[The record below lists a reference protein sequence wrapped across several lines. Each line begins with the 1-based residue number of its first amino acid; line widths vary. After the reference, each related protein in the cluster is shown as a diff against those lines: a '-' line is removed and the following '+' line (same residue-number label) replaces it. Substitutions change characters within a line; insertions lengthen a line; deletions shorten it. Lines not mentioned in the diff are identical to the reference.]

1 MGEYKDKLHYG
12 EDVIED
18 FLPKRIANEGRAIPI
33 ELPKPPKEIAD
44 IEKALDDAIEKSQT
58 PAKVPDLKTILT
70 KHYRGGLVSIIV
82 DDHTRPNIHTK
93 LLLPLLLK
101 KLRTM
106 GVRHDKIRLLIAHG
120 THRAAKGEEYV
131 HIFGKEVWES
141 CKDVVEDHDCMKSVE
156 MIGKL
161 DDGIPV
167 ELNRTAYASEVL
179 IGLSDLDY
187 HYFAGMGG
195 GPKQLIP
202 GVAGKNTITQEH
214 LKMFGKVGFAEHVEM
229 GSLSHNPVYECK
241 TRLVNFIDK
250 ALRGKGGWLYGI
262 VTVVDA
268 HDKLV
273 HVAGGD
279 ILETHKQGEP
289 ILASVSTAKIPRL
302 ADVVIMA
309 ARHEGIDLYQAGKAF
324 NSARHA
330 VKPGGRIVVLAPLT
344 DGWGSEEFKGLMAV
358 GAPILQETALRLK
371 TAKAGDKD
379 KVADAGME
387 KALLAV
393 QEVVMRDFKIG
404 KQKPVDLLVTER
416 KCGWGHML
424 LVQDGLTAKD
434 EAMLP
439 IAFIGKSGE
448 SPEERL
454 RDWIVKLEE
463 ETGGRLHY
471 LLVDDPGLLISA
483 GR

>member
-1 MGEYKDKLHYG
+1 MGEYTGSLHYG
-12 EDVIED
+12 ERIIED
-18 FLPKRIANEGRAIPI
+18 FLPKKIVDEGRTIPI
-33 ELPKPPKEIAD
+33 ELPKAPKEIAD
-44 IEKALDDAIEKSQT
+44 IEKALDDAISKSQT
-58 PAKVPDLKTILT
+58 PAKVPDLRTILT

-82 DDHTRPNIHTK
+82 DDHTRPNVHTK

-101 KLRTM
+101 KLQAM
-106 GVRHDKIRLLIAHG
+106 GVKHDSIRLLIAHG

-131 HIFGKEVWES
+131 HIFGEQVWES
-141 CKDVVEDHDCMKSVE
+141 YKDVVEDHDCVKSVE
-156 MIGKL
+156 VIGKL

-167 ELNRTAYASEVL
+167 EMNRTAFASEVL

-202 GVAGKNTITQEH
+202 GVAGKNTITHEH

-229 GSLSHNPVYECK
+229 GILSHNPVYECK

-262 VTVVDA
+262 VTVVNA
-268 HDKLV
+268 HDRLV
-273 HVAGGD
+273 HIVGGD
-279 ILETHKQGEP
+279 VLETHRQGEP
-289 ILASVSTAKIPRL
+289 VLASVSTAKIPRL

-330 VKPGGRIVVLAPLT
+330 VRPGGRIVVLAPLT

-358 GAPILQETALRLK
+358 GAPILQETAVRLK
-371 TAKAGDKD
+371 TAKADEKGRI
-379 KVADAGME
+379 ADAGVE

-416 KCGWGHML
+416 MCGWGHL
-424 LVQDGLTAKD
+424 LLIQDGMSEKD
-434 EAMLP
+434 EVMLP
-439 IAFIGKSGE
+439 ITFIGKSGD
-448 SPEERL
+448 SPEKRL

-463 ETGGRLHY
+463 ETGGELNY

-483 GR
+483 GQ

>member
-1 MGEYKDKLHYG
+1 MGEYTGRLHYG
-12 EDVIED
+12 ERVVED
-18 FLPKRIANEGRAIPI
+18 FLPKKIMDEGRTIPI
-33 ELPKPPKEIAD
+33 ELPKAPKEIAD
-44 IEKALDDAIEKSQT
+44 IEKALDDAISKSQT
-58 PAKVPDLKTILT
+58 PAKVPDLRTILT
-70 KHYRGGLVSIIV
+70 KHYHGGLVSIIV
-82 DDHTRPNIHTK
+82 DDHTRPNVHTRI
-93 LLLPLLLK
+93 LLPLLLER
-101 KLRTM
+101 LQAM
-106 GVRHDKIRLLIAHG
+106 GVKCDRIRLLIAHG

-131 HIFGKEVWES
+131 HIFGREVWDS
-141 CKDVVEDHDCMKSVE
+141 YKDVVEDHDCMKSVDV
-156 MIGKL
+156 IGKL
-161 DDGIPV
+161 EDGIPV
-167 ELNRTAYASEVL
+167 ELNRTAYSSEVL

-250 ALRGKGGWLYGI
+250 ALRGKSGWLYGI

-268 HDKLV
+268 RDKLV
-273 HVAGGD
+273 HIAGGD
-279 ILETHKQGEP
+279 VLETHRRGEP

-358 GAPILQETALRLK
+358 GAPILQETAARLK
-371 TAKAGDKD
+371 TADASEKD
-379 KVADAGME
+379 EIAYAGME

-416 KCGWGHML
+416 KCGWGHL
-424 LVQDGLTAKD
+424 LLIQDGLTAKD

-439 IAFIGKSGE
+439 IAFIGKGGE
-448 SPEERL
+448 SPEKRL

-483 GR
+483 RQ